1 MKKKTVTVLIVIV
14 LVLLIA
20 VSGVLGYLWY
30 MENHIFIEGT
40 AYPINA
46 LELDLREKDISTA
59 HYDALHAQLPGCRIL
74 WNVPFRGSRYPNDTR
89 ELTIPDLNQADV
101 GLIDTYFPS
110 LQIGRASCRERV

>member
-30 MENHIFIEGT
+30 MENHIFIEGA

-59 HYDALHAQLPGCRIL
+59 HYGTSIL
-74 WNVPFRGSRYPNDTR
+74 QKETSAPWPPFLFGPH
-89 ELTIPDLNQADV
+89 Q
-101 GLIDTYFPS
+101 
-110 LQIGRASCRERV
+110 